1 MKKILILGITLF
13 ITLTFLVGCSL
24 ANTPTSKV
32 EDLYSKYQRLD
43 KDIDTEIDDLLNVE
57 TLTNEQ
63 RDRYRK
69 VIEKQYKNLS
79 YEIKEEKIDGDFATV
94 VTQIEVLDYR
104 KVVSDLNTQSG
115 TSYDTLEY
123 NDRKLDVLENVK
135 DKVVYTVEINVSKDN
150 DGNWKIVSL
159 TGDDIKKIQGM
170 Y

>member
-135 DKVVYTVEINVSKDN
+135 DKVVYTVEINVLKDN